1 MSLDL
6 SSKFSLSLRKGNLAT
21 LTLLSGS
28 TLSVLTSF
36 NCSTQSSMELN
47 CEDNSSV
54 SCSSILT
61 RHSFAILSVVFL
73 SIFNLYTHVTKPRD
87 FIDQLNIAQT
97 LLGLDFGDKTIGI
110 AVSDKSKTIATPI
123 ITIKRKGILKDI
135 EKLLPILQEYNVG
148 GIILGLP
155 LSLDG
160 SENERT
166 EKVRKFAQE
175 LKKCKDIKIAFQD
188 ERYSSDVIYKEL
200 RKNSISKDKIK
211 KKIDQ
216 MAASYILQGFLD
228 NAKHTRI

>member
-1 MSLDL
+1 
-6 SSKFSLSLRKGNLAT
+6 
-21 LTLLSGS
+21 
-28 TLSVLTSF
+28 
-36 NCSTQSSMELN
+36 
-47 CEDNSSV
+47 
-54 SCSSILT
+54 
-61 RHSFAILSVVFL
+61 
-73 SIFNLYTHVTKPRD
+73 VTKPRY
-87 FIDQLNIAQT
+87 FIDQINIAQT
-97 LLGLDFGDKTIGI
+97 LLGLDFGDKTIGV
-110 AVSDKSKTIATPI
+110 AVSDKSKTIASPI
-123 ITIKRKGILKDI
+123 ITIKRKGVLKDI
-135 EKLLPILQEYNVG
+135 EELLSILKEYDVG

-200 RKNSISKDKIK
+200 RKNSISKEKIK

-228 NAKHTRI
+228 NAKNT

>member
-1 MSLDL
+1 M
-6 SSKFSLSLRKGNLAT
+6 
-21 LTLLSGS
+21 
-28 TLSVLTSF
+28 
-36 NCSTQSSMELN
+36 
-47 CEDNSSV
+47 
-54 SCSSILT
+54 
-61 RHSFAILSVVFL
+61 
-73 SIFNLYTHVTKPRD
+73 TKPRY
-87 FIDQLNIAQT
+87 FIDQINIVQT

-135 EKLLPILQEYNVG
+135 EKLLSILQEYDVG

-155 LSLDG
+155 LSLNG

-166 EKVRKFAQE
+166 KKVRKFAQE
-175 LKKCKDIKIAFQD
+175 IIKCKDIKISFQD

-200 RKNSISKDKIK
+200 RKNSLSKDKIK

-228 NAKHTRI
+228 NTKHT

>member
-1 MSLDL
+1 
-6 SSKFSLSLRKGNLAT
+6 
-21 LTLLSGS
+21 
-28 TLSVLTSF
+28 
-36 NCSTQSSMELN
+36 
-47 CEDNSSV
+47 
-54 SCSSILT
+54 
-61 RHSFAILSVVFL
+61 
-73 SIFNLYTHVTKPRD
+73 VTKPRD
-87 FIDQLNIAQT
+87 FIDQINIAQT

-135 EKLLPILQEYNVG
+135 EKLLSILEEYDVG

-160 SENERT
+160 NENERT
-166 EKVRKFAQE
+166 KKVRKFAQE
-175 LKKCKDIKIAFQD
+175 LKRCKDIKIAYQD

-200 RKNSISKDKIK
+200 RKNSISKAKIK

-228 NAKHTRI
+228 SANHILI

>member
-1 MSLDL
+1 M
-6 SSKFSLSLRKGNLAT
+6 
-21 LTLLSGS
+21 
-28 TLSVLTSF
+28 
-36 NCSTQSSMELN
+36 
-47 CEDNSSV
+47 
-54 SCSSILT
+54 
-61 RHSFAILSVVFL
+61 
-73 SIFNLYTHVTKPRD
+73 TKPRD
-87 FIDQLNIAQT
+87 FIDQINIVQT

-135 EKLLPILQEYNVG
+135 EKLLSILEEYDVG

-160 SENERT
+160 NENERT
-166 EKVRKFAQE
+166 KKVRKFAQE
-175 LKKCKDIKIAFQD
+175 LKRCKDIKIAYQD

-200 RKNSISKDKIK
+200 RKNSISKAKIK

-228 NAKHTRI
+228 SANHILI

>member
-1 MSLDL
+1 M
-6 SSKFSLSLRKGNLAT
+6 
-21 LTLLSGS
+21 
-28 TLSVLTSF
+28 
-36 NCSTQSSMELN
+36 
-47 CEDNSSV
+47 
-54 SCSSILT
+54 
-61 RHSFAILSVVFL
+61 
-73 SIFNLYTHVTKPRD
+73 TKPRD
-87 FIDQLNIAQT
+87 FIDQINIAQT

-135 EKLLPILQEYNVG
+135 EKLLSILEEYDVG

-160 SENERT
+160 NENERT
-166 EKVRKFAQE
+166 KKVRKFAQE
-175 LKKCKDIKIAFQD
+175 LKRCKDIKIAYQD

-200 RKNSISKDKIK
+200 RKNSISKAKIK

-228 NAKHTRI
+228 SANHILI